1 MDVDYQNILI
11 IKMSSLGDVIHTLP
25 FAGALRQRFPKARIS
40 WLVHPQFG
48 AFIPGPPII
57 DESFILIRPRLTKWI
72 SRGNGAR

>member
-48 AFIPGPPII
+48 AFY
-57 DESFILIRPRLTKWI
+57 
-72 SRGNGAR
+72 SRTSHH

>member
-1 MDVDYQNILI
+1 MDYQNILI

-48 AFIPGPPII
+48 AFIPGPPSLMR
-57 DESFILIRPRLTKWI
+57 SFILIRLLSIKWI
-72 SRGNGAR
+72 SRENGAR